1 MADFENF
8 DVLFASDRSFAYSEQ
23 TITKILKSRRLAH
36 NELLIDKLLKTL
48 GVERREYGTFV
59 NKAQNFYPPRSNQS
73 LRNLH
78 SQIIDGASPDHHKQ
92 SLLYYILKDT
102 LDHSRSATKFA
113 RAVFLPEKYRIFID
127 GIWLLDR
134 GDFENALGYLTEPV
148 LIPTFPEEILH
159 LLCTHPD
166 QHNDK
171 LPLAYYYTV
180 SPAITSSKV
189 TEALFAKLALSSVTE
204 SFFWCRQHGEP
215 SHRKFFEQLIYT
227 VLDGAEGESRA
238 MRSVELIH
246 LPFNAEEEA
255 WFGAYLTE
263 GKGMDLHGAKDAY
276 RVRAVATGKNGPIA
290 SGANAYGNS
299 GDHAMDWSG
308 LGSSYEQGSMT
319 SAR

>member
-8 DVLFASDRSFAYSEQ
+8 DVLFASDRSFAYGEQ
-23 TITKILKSRRLAH
+23 TITKILKSRRLADS
-36 NELLIDKLLKTL
+36 ELLIDKLLKTL
-48 GVERREYGTFV
+48 GVERP
-59 NKAQNFYPPRSNQS
+59 QDLYPPRSNQS

-78 SQIIDGASPDHHKQ
+78 SQIIESASPDHHKQ

-102 LDHSRSATKFA
+102 QDHNTSSSTFA

-148 LIPTFPEEILH
+148 LIPTFPEEILY

-166 QHNDK
+166 QHDDK

-180 SPAITSSKV
+180 SPAVTSPRVTEAFFAKLAMSSV
-189 TEALFAKLALSSVTE
+189 TEALF
-204 SFFWCRQHGEP
+204 WCRQH
-215 SHRKFFEQLIYT
+215 SASNHRKLFEQLIYI
-227 VLDGAEGESRA
+227 VFSGPEGENRA
-238 MRSVELIH
+238 RRSVELIH
-246 LPFNAEEEA
+246 LPFSKEEEA
-255 WFGAYLTE
+255 WFGAYLTDGE
-263 GKGMDLHGAKDAY
+263 GKNLHGAKDACK
-276 RVRAVATGKNGPIA
+276 VRTVATGKSNAIA
-290 SGANAYGNS
+290 GRADAYGDKS
-299 GDHAMDWSG
+299 DHLMDWSS